1 MNILNI
7 TFKDLQV
14 FFKDRGSALQLF
26 VLPLVF
32 IFVFS
37 GIGSIG
43 DGEADTAVPLPVV
56 NLDEGEAAQ
65 RLLANI
71 AATGAYQTVL
81 LAKTDAESQLEAG
94 GIDWLLTIPVNF
106 SADLA
111 ANQATDLRIV
121 AHPDADNAE
130 VEAVRLA
137 VDSAAQ
143 DLLLKSQILDS
154 LRLMGAMQAA
164 NVPEQQAFSEA
175 AIVAQVE
182 GQFET
187 AQTRPLITITQS
199 RPGQQ
204 DKEAEPAPFSGPNV
218 TVPGFTVLFVFLA
231 AGATALSIYNEKK
244 IGSFRRLLA
253 APLPKSQLLLGK
265 MLPTFFIALIQ
276 VGVIFLI
283 GMFLMPLFGLEGLTM
298 GEDPLAVFVIV
309 VVMALCAA
317 GLGVLIAAFARTE
330 GQIGGGSAVLLWVMG
345 ALGGA
350 FFPTFLLEGFI
361 GQAGKAVPHYWAGK
375 ALYGVLVRG
384 QALPDITTEIAVLL
398 GFTLLF
404 WLVGVWRFDFD

>member
-7 TFKDLQV
+7 TFKDLQI

-37 GIGSIG
+37 GIGSI
-43 DGEADTAVPLPVV
+43 DQGEPEAAPLPVV
-56 NLDEGEAAQ
+56 NLDEGAVAQTLLQKIDAAGGVKTTIMDQSEAE
-65 RLLANI
+65 
-71 AATGAYQTVL
+71 T
-81 LAKTDAESQLEAG
+81 QLEAHD
-94 GIDWLLTIPVNF
+94 INWLLEIPANF
-106 SADLA
+106 SANVA
-111 ANQATDLRIV
+111 ANVPTTLRLV
-121 AHPDADNAE
+121 SHPDADKTE
-130 VEAVRLA
+130 LEAVRLV
-137 VDSAAQ
+137 VDGAAQ
-143 DLLLKSQILDS
+143 DLLLKSQILTS
-154 LRLMGAMQAA
+154 LQMMADMQSD
-164 NVPEQQAFSEA
+164 PESQVFTTERIVDQA
-175 AIVAQVE
+175 E
-182 GQFET
+182 GQFE
-187 AQTRPLITITQS
+187 ASQERPLITINQT

-204 DKEAEPAPFSGPNV
+204 GKEAEPAPFSGPNV

-244 IGSFRRLLA
+244 VGSFRRLLA

-265 MLPTFFIALIQ
+265 MMPTFVIALIQ
-276 VGVIFLI
+276 VSVIFLI
-283 GMFLMPLFGLEGLTM
+283 GIFLMPLLGLKGLTL
-298 GEDPLAVFVIV
+298 GEDPLAVVVIV

-317 GLGVLIAAFARTE
+317 GLGVLIAALAHTE
-330 GQIGGGSAVLLWVMG
+330 GQIGGGAAVLLWVMG

-350 FFPTFLLEGFI
+350 FFPTFLLEGFL

-375 ALYGVLVRG
+375 ALYGVLARG
-384 QALPDITTEIAVLL
+384 QTLPDITTEIAVLL

>member
-7 TFKDLQV
+7 TFKDLQI

-37 GIGSIG
+37 GIGSIEQ
-43 DGEADTAVPLPVV
+43 GEPEATPLPVV
-56 NLDEGEAAQ
+56 NLDEGDGAQTLLQKIDAA
-65 RLLANI
+65 
-71 AATGAYQTVL
+71 GGV
-81 LAKTDAESQLEAG
+81 KTTLMDQVDAEMQLEAG
-94 GIDWLLTIPVNF
+94 DINWLLEIPADF
-106 SADLA
+106 STNAA
-111 ANQATDLRIV
+111 ANSPTTLRLV
-121 AHPDADNAE
+121 AHPDADDAE
-130 VEAVRLA
+130 REAVRLV
-137 VDSAAQ
+137 VDGAAQ
-143 DLLLKSQILDS
+143 ELLLKSQIITS
-154 LRLMGAMQAA
+154 LQMMGAMQAA
-164 NVPEQQAFSEA
+164 NDPVNQVFTTETILAQA
-175 AIVAQVE
+175 E
-182 GQFET
+182 GQFE
-187 AQTRPLITITQS
+187 AAEERPLITITQT

-204 DKEAEPAPFSGPNV
+204 AKEAEPAPFSGPNV

-276 VGVIFLI
+276 VSVIFLI
-283 GMFLMPLFGLEGLTM
+283 GMFLMPLFGLQGLTL
-298 GEDPLAVFVIV
+298 GEDPLAVVVIV
-309 VVMALCAA
+309 IVMALCAA

-330 GQIGGGSAVLLWVMG
+330 GQIGGGAAVLLWVMG

-375 ALYGVLVRG
+375 ALYGVLARG
-384 QALPDITTEIAVLL
+384 QTLADITTEIAILL

-404 WLVGVWRFDFD
+404 WLVGVWQFDFD

>member
-7 TFKDLQV
+7 TFKDLQI

-37 GIGSIG
+37 GIGSIS
-43 DGEADTAVPLPVV
+43 DGEVDTAVPLPVI

-65 RLLANI
+65 TLLANI

-81 LAKTDAESQLEAG
+81 LAQPEADSQLEAG
-94 GIDWLLTIPVNF
+94 DIDWLLKIPATF

-111 ANQATDLRIV
+111 ANQPTDLRMI

-164 NVPEQQAFSEA
+164 NAPEHQAFSEA
-175 AIVAQVE
+175 AIVAQVDE
-182 GQFET
+182 QFER
-187 AQTRPLITITQS
+187 AEERPLITITQS
-199 RPGQQ
+199 RPGQT
-204 DKEAEPAPFSGPNV
+204 KAAEPEPFSGPNV

-231 AGATALSIYNEKK
+231 AGATAVSIYNEKK
-244 IGSFRRLLA
+244 LGSFRRLLA

-276 VGVIFLI
+276 VSVIFLI
-283 GMFLMPLFGLEGLTM
+283 GIFLMPLLGMPGLTL
-298 GEDPLAVFVIV
+298 GEDPLAVVVIV
-309 VVMALCAA
+309 IVMALCAA

-330 GQIGGGSAVLLWVMG
+330 SQIGGGSAVLLWVMG

-350 FFPTFLLEGFI
+350 FFPTFLLEGFL

-375 ALYGVLVRG
+375 ALYGVLARG
-384 QALPDITTEIAVLL
+384 QSLSDITTEIAILL

>member
-7 TFKDLQV
+7 TFKDLQI

-43 DGEADTAVPLPVV
+43 DGETETAVPLPVV

-65 RLLANI
+65 TLLANI

-81 LAKTDAESQLEAG
+81 LAQAEADSQLEAG
-94 GIDWLLTIPVNF
+94 DIDWLLTIPADF

-111 ANQATDLRIV
+111 ASRPTGLNLIS
-121 AHPDADNAE
+121 HPDADNAAR
-130 VEAVRLA
+130 EAVRLA

-143 DLLLKSQILDS
+143 DLLLKGQILDS

-164 NVPEQQAFSEA
+164 NAPEQQAFSEA
-175 AIVAQVE
+175 AIIAQVE
-182 GQFET
+182 GQFKT
-187 AQTRPLITITQS
+187 AETRPLITLTQS
-199 RPGQQ
+199 RPGQTKVA
-204 DKEAEPAPFSGPNV
+204 DPEPFSGPNV

-231 AGATALSIYNEKK
+231 AGATAVSIYNEKK
-244 IGSFRRLLA
+244 LGSFRRLLA

-276 VGVIFLI
+276 VSVIFLI
-283 GMFLMPLFGLEGLTM
+283 GMFLMPLLGIQGLTL
-298 GEDPLAVFVIV
+298 GEDPLAVVVIV
-309 VVMALCAA
+309 IVMALCAA

-330 GQIGGGSAVLLWVMG
+330 SQIGGGSAVLLWVMG

-350 FFPTFLLEGFI
+350 FFPTFLLEGFL

-375 ALYGVLVRG
+375 ALYGVLARG
-384 QALPDITTEIAVLL
+384 QSLSDITPEIAILL

>member
-1 MNILNI
+1 MLNI
-7 TFKDLQV
+7 TFKDLQI

-37 GIGSIG
+37 GLGNINQ
-43 DGEADTAVPLPVV
+43 GEPEAAPLPVV
-56 NLDEGEAAQ
+56 NLDEGDAARTLLQ
-65 RLLANI
+65 KIDAAGGVKTTLLAQNE
-71 AATGAYQTVL
+71 
-81 LAKTDAESQLEAG
+81 AETQLEAKE
-94 GIDWLLTIPVNF
+94 INWLLEIPAGF
-106 SADLA
+106 SANVA
-111 ANQATDLRIV
+111 ANVPTTLRLV
-121 AHPDADNAE
+121 SHPDAADAE
-130 VEAVRLA
+130 LETVRLV
-137 VDSAAQ
+137 VDGAAQ
-143 DLLLKSQILDS
+143 DLLLKSQIVTS
-154 LRLMGAMQAA
+154 LQMMSAMQAA
-164 NVPEQQAFSEA
+164 NDPESQVFTTET
-175 AIVAQVE
+175 IVAQAE
-182 GQFET
+182 GQFE
-187 AQTRPLITITQS
+187 AAEERPLITITQT

-204 DKEAEPAPFSGPNV
+204 GKEAEPAPFSGPNV

-253 APLPKSQLLLGK
+253 APLPKYQLLLGK
-265 MLPTFFIALIQ
+265 MMPTFFIALIQ
-276 VGVIFLI
+276 VSVIFLI
-283 GMFLMPLFGLEGLTM
+283 GMFLMPLLGLKGLTL
-298 GEDPLAVFVIV
+298 GEDPLAVVVIV
-309 VVMALCAA
+309 IVMALCAA

-350 FFPTFLLEGFI
+350 FFPTFLLEGFL

-375 ALYGVLVRG
+375 ALYGVLARG
-384 QALPDITTEIAVLL
+384 QTLPDITTEIAVLL

>member
-7 TFKDLQV
+7 TFKDLQI

-37 GIGSIG
+37 GIGSIEQ
-43 DGEADTAVPLPVV
+43 GEPEAVPLPVV
-56 NLDEGEAAQ
+56 NLDGGEAAQ
-65 RLLANI
+65 TLLQKI
-71 AATGAYQTVL
+71 DAAGGV
-81 LAKTDAESQLEAG
+81 KTTLMDQADAEAQLESG
-94 GIDWLLTIPVNF
+94 DINWLLEIPDDF
-106 SADLA
+106 SANVA
-111 ANQATDLRIV
+111 ANSPTMLRLV
-121 AHPDADNAE
+121 SHPDADDAE
-130 VEAVRLA
+130 REAVRLV
-137 VDSAAQ
+137 VDGAAQ
-143 DLLLKSQILDS
+143 DLLLKSQILTS
-154 LRLMGAMQAA
+154 LQMMGAMQAA
-164 NVPEQQAFSEA
+164 HDLENQVFTTETILAQA
-175 AIVAQVE
+175 E
-182 GQFET
+182 GQFE
-187 AQTRPLITITQS
+187 AAEERPLITITQT

-204 DKEAEPAPFSGPNV
+204 SKEAEPAPFSGPNV

-253 APLPKSQLLLGK
+253 APLPKAQLLLGK
-265 MLPTFFIALIQ
+265 MLPTFFIALVQ
-276 VGVIFLI
+276 VSVIFLI
-283 GMFLMPLFGLEGLTM
+283 GMFLMPLFGLKGLTL
-298 GEDPLAVFVIV
+298 GEDPLAVVVIII
-309 VVMALCAA
+309 VMALCAT

-330 GQIGGGSAVLLWVMG
+330 GQIGGGAAVLLWVMG

-375 ALYGVLVRG
+375 ALYGVLARG
-384 QALPDITTEIAVLL
+384 QTLPDITTEIAILL
-398 GFTLLF
+398 GFTFLF